1 MGLGQTRTRSRRDG
15 ELWKLLVAVLL
26 TGLTLLGGGV
36 GVYFWA
42 TATRPPARDQT
53 TFCPMDGWKAVTVML
68 LDTSDPLPKSTRDE
82 VTKRL
87 TDIADDLPEYALL
100 EVRVLDPAFA
110 AGRVVFSLCNP
121 GDGRGLNEFTGNP
134 SLAKRRWRERFR
146 EPLDRALDSGLQPQR
161 SETSPIL
168 AAMQGIAI
176 DRFTGKAAGQMPKA
190 LVIVSD
196 MIENGKDYSQYRG
209 DLTYQRFKTTPA
221 YPKFRTDLN
230 GATVQILYVQRL
242 IARPL
247 DSGVHIRFWIDW
259 IQDNGGQLSKAIK
272 LQGVGQS

>member
-1 MGLGQTRTRSRRDG
+1 MVPRQTRARSRRSG

-26 TGLTLLGGGV
+26 TCLTLLGGGV
-36 GVYFWA
+36 GVYVWA
-42 TATRPPARDQT
+42 TATRPLVRDQT
-53 TFCPMDGWKAVTVML
+53 TFCPLEGWKAVTMIL
-68 LDTSDPLPKSTRDE
+68 LDTSDPLPKATRDE

-100 EVRVLDPAFA
+100 EVRILDSAFA
-110 AGRVVFSLCNP
+110 AGRLVFSLCNP

-146 EPLDRALDSGLQPQR
+146 EPLDRALDTGLQPQR

-168 AAMQGIAI
+168 VTLQGIAI
-176 DRFTGKAAGQMPKA
+176 DRFTGKLASQIPKS

-196 MIENGKDYSQYRG
+196 MIEHGKDYSQYRG
-209 DLTYQRFKTTPA
+209 DLSYQRFKTTPA
-221 YPKFRTDLN
+221 YAKFRTDLN
-230 GATVQILYVQRL
+230 GANVQILYVQRCT
-242 IARPL
+242 ARPI

-259 IQDNGGQLSKAIK
+259 VQDNAGQLSKAIK
-272 LQGVGQS
+272 LQGACQS